1 MGRRSVFLSLQW
13 RGPHGLSGLT
23 GLALGTWLILQA
35 LAGDVSLVATFVLPL
50 FAAVMLVNSLAG
62 LTIISRAPQNTR
74 PVFKAC
80 AAFQTCLLYFVLR
93 FSPIFPG
100 GGTAIVAL
108 LDGCFSGLAI
118 LGIAS
123 FALTAV
129 LHAPPPVGVA
139 ILGGTVPLMLLVGY
153 PLQLAILGQEWWEC
167 VQESYDTQARAVR
180 ACARKASLRSCR
192 TMPHHAAPRPTF
204 YRCARKPRHPSAT
217 TYTVTVS
224 RWSCVHACI
233 RALPMFPMLAGPD
246 GGVHLHSD
254 GVGVL
259 CDPVRRHAMESQ
271 AHLRRDDGWRF
282 CGVGR
287 CYPGEPSP
295 DVHKAHAISCQNL
308 KPTPNPIP
316 NPIPIP
322 TPKPISHPPSASQVS
337 TVLMQEVHYPEP
349 ASTQKLWLPCPSPAH
364 GSWSEWAVVNLD
376 TSALAR
382 SVLLAINAR

>member
-192 TMPHHAAPRPTF
+192 TMPHHAAPCRTKTYFLSLCPK
-204 YRCARKPRHPSAT
+204 ASSSKRHN
-217 TYTVTVS
+217 
-224 RWSCVHACI
+224 VH
-233 RALPMFPMLAGPD
+233 R
-246 GGVHLHSD
+246 D
-254 GVGVL
+254 GVPMVMRT
-259 CDPVRRHAMESQ
+259 CMHTCP
-271 AHLRRDDGWRF
+271 
-282 CGVGR
+282 
-287 CYPGEPSP
+287 P
-295 DVHKAHAISCQNL
+295 DVPDARW
-308 KPTPNPIP
+308 PRWWRT
-316 NPIPIP
+316 
-322 TPKPISHPPSASQVS
+322 S
-337 TVLMQEVHYPEP
+337 TFRRR
-349 ASTQKLWLPCPSPAH
+349 
-364 GSWSEWAVVNLD
+364 G
-376 TSALAR
+376 R
-382 SVLLAINAR
+382 SL